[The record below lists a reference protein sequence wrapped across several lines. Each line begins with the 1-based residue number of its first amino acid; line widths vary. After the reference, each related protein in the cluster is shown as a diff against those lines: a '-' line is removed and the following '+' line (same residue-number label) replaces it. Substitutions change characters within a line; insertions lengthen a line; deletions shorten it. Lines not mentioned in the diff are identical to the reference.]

1 MVWVHLALFSVAILY
16 GANYTIAK
24 FALPEFIKPFGFIAI
39 RLISATT
46 LFWAVDSI
54 RPSEKIDRKDH
65 WLLIKCGFF
74 GAGINMLLFFEG
86 LSLTTPIH
94 GSIIMTMSPIAVLI
108 VAAFMGREKLT
119 VLKSIGT
126 AVGFV
131 GAFLLLTRHGFS
143 FSEGTFLG
151 DLMILG
157 NSITYAV
164 YLVIVKPLMKK
175 YRPFTVLK
183 WVFLYG
189 TLLCLPFGFTQLL
202 QVEWATFTSEAWFS
216 VFYVVFGSTFAVY
229 LINAWALSH
238 VQSSTVG
245 AYIYLQ
251 PVIAA
256 IVALSLGRDTL
267 DTLTVVYALIIMI
280 GVYLVSK
287 RKRIH
292 V

>member
-1 MVWVHLALFSVAILY
+1 MTRMVWVHLALFVVATLY
-16 GANYTIAK
+16 GANYPIAK
-24 FALPEFIKPFGFIAI
+24 FALPEFIKPFAFIAI
-39 RLISATT
+39 RLICATI
-46 LFWAVDSI
+46 LFWAIDSV
-54 RPSEKIDRKDH
+54 RQSDKIDKKDH
-65 WLLIKCGFF
+65 WVLIKCGFF
-74 GAGINMLLFFEG
+74 GAGLNMLLFFQG

-94 GSIIMTMSPIAVLI
+94 GSIIMIMSPIAVLM

-119 VLKSIGT
+119 LLKAIGI
-126 AVGFV
+126 AVGFA

-143 FSEGTFLG
+143 LAEGTFAG

-189 TLLCLPFGFTQLL
+189 TILCLPFGLIELGEVQ
-202 QVEWATFTSEAWFS
+202 WHTFTPEAWFS

-229 LINAWALSH
+229 LLNAWALSH

-251 PVIAA
+251 PVIAS
-256 IVALSLGRDTL
+256 IVALSLGKDHL
-267 DTLTVVYALIIMI
+267 DIITFQPPCI
-280 GVYLVSK
+280 AGK
-287 RKRIH
+287 
-292 V
+292 